1 MTIFTQYI
9 ICCILKVPAFRNLK
23 THSVYDLKVFTSR
36 TKTQPDS
43 MQDWRHVRAVQ
54 ADLGWGGQGVG
65 DSLQCL
71 KGSHQQSLSVEWPD
85 QISVETFC
93 HRGWNKER
101 KDVKKGGHRAVARR
115 LRVRA
120 LQWQRRPPQ
129 WPSFSPGR
137 EGSETVG
144 KEPSFLKAETQ
155 KKRAVP

>member
-65 DSLQCL
+65 DSFQCL
-71 KGSHQQSLSVEWPD
+71 KGSHQQSLSVND
-85 QISVETFC
+85 LIKSLLKHSAAGDGIKSVKT
-93 HRGWNKER
+93 
-101 KDVKKGGHRAVARR
+101 
-115 LRVRA
+115 
-120 LQWQRRPPQ
+120 
-129 WPSFSPGR
+129 
-137 EGSETVG
+137 
-144 KEPSFLKAETQ
+144 
-155 KKRAVP
+155 